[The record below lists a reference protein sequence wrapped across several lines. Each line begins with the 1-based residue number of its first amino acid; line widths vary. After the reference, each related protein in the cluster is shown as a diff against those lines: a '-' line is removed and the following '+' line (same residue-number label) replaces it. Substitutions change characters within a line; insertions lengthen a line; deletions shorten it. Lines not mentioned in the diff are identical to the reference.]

1 MRSPLLV
8 LLMLVAL
15 VGAGCGGDDGGG
27 AGKTTSNEDYGKQ
40 LAQAGQT
47 LQKTFSDIGDES
59 GSSSTQI
66 ANRLDQAA
74 KAIDDSV
81 KDFQAIT
88 PPPAA
93 KAAHA
98 KIISG
103 LQDIAD
109 VCRQGADAA
118 RKKDSAGLAKAL
130 KGLSAGS
137 GLAKITEAQKELQA
151 KGITVT
157 TASGG

>member
-74 KAIDDSV
+74 KAID
-81 KDFQAIT
+81 DFQAIT